1 MFGLRAHRMPRRRRG
16 VRLRGVRHMGRLH
29 LRGLPGAD
37 RNGTCTG
44 RRVIM
49 GRQER
54 AARRARMA
62 AQRGDQVVEEA
73 TERVRAATGTA
84 NGGTSA
90 SVDLAAECRRLRDE
104 GGMAWWLIG
113 KTLGLPGAGDSATT
127 GKAGAHQ
134 ARKLYAST
142 GAEVPRTRAPR
153 NGGQPAKG
161 PALRGS
167 KVERKIMVTM
177 GTHVIPNDYTDEEII
192 AYVHGRTIEWGINI
206 KRLCNGKGEDHWT
219 NQEAR
224 VHPTDVIIDEYPDEE
239 GGRVLRFRE
248 FLGYERDE
256 RSSKFGQPIGGST
269 RTVRV
274 SAIHTVR

>member
-1 MFGLRAHRMPRRRRG
+1 
-16 VRLRGVRHMGRLH
+16 
-29 LRGLPGAD
+29 
-37 RNGTCTG
+37 
-44 RRVIM
+44 M

-54 AARRARMA
+54 AARRAAMA
-62 AQRGDQVVEEA
+62 ERQAAHVVEQA
-73 TERVRAATGTA
+73 TARARRPQKAAVATKAAAATPVSA
-84 NGGTSA
+84 NGSSSA
-90 SVDLAAECRRLRDE
+90 TVDLGAECRRLRDE
-104 GGMAWWLIG
+104 QGMAWWLIG

-134 ARKLYAST
+134 ARRLYAST

-153 NGGQPAKG
+153 SNGGQPAREKG

-177 GTHVIPNDYTDEEII
+177 GTHVIPEDYTDEQVL
-192 AYVHGRTIEWGINI
+192 AYVAGRTIEWGINLR
-206 KRLCNGKGEDHWT
+206 RLCGVGEDYWT

-224 VHPTDVIIDEYPDEE
+224 VHPTDVIIDEYPDLE

-248 FLGYERDE
+248 FHGYDTDPKSRKYGE
-256 RSSKFGQPIGGST
+256 PIAGPT

-274 SAIHTVR
+274 SSIHTVR